1 MDKDGIM
8 AHFAQ
13 IDENNKVIQ
22 VVVTDNN
29 HSNNDEGYQE
39 LVDTFG
45 GTWIK
50 TSYNNNIRG
59 RFAGIGMT
67 YDAVKDKFI
76 PIKPFPSWSWSDEA
90 YGWVPPTPCP
100 SDTHEAKPI
109 WNEESQSWVMI
120 DRMTGIPVE

>member
-1 MDKDGIM
+1 M

-29 HSNNDEGYQE
+29 HPDNDEGYQE
-39 LVDTFG
+39 LIDTYG

-50 TSYNNNIRG
+50 TSYNHNIRG

-67 YDAVKDKFI
+67 YDSVKDKFI
-76 PIKPFPSWSWSDEA
+76 PEKFFASWSWSDEEDC
-90 YGWVPPTPCP
+90 WLPPTPAP
-100 SDTHEAKPI
+100 GETHEAKPI

>member
-1 MDKDGIM
+1 M

-29 HSNNDEGYQE
+29 HPNGDEGYQE
-39 LVDTFG
+39 LVDTYG

-50 TSYNNNIRG
+50 TSYNHKIRG
-59 RFAGIGMT
+59 RFAGVGMT

-76 PIKPFPSWSWSDEA
+76 AEKVFPSWSWSDEEECWIA
-90 YGWVPPTPCP
+90 PTPMP
-100 SDTHEAKPI
+100 LETEETRPI
-109 WNEESQSWVMI
+109 WNEESQSWIMI
-120 DRMTGIPVE
+120 NRFTGELAE

>member
-1 MDKDGIM
+1 M

-29 HSNNDEGYQE
+29 HPNGDEGYQE
-39 LVDTFG
+39 LVDTLG

-50 TSYNNNIRG
+50 TSYNHNIRG

-67 YDAVKDKFI
+67 YDSVKDKFI
-76 PIKPFPSWSWSDEA
+76 PEKVFASWSWSDEEDN
-90 YGWVPPTPCP
+90 WVPPTPAP
-100 SDTHEAKPI
+100 SETEEAKPI
-109 WNEESQSWVMI
+109 WVEESQSWVMFN
-120 DRMTGIPVE
+120 RFTGQPVE

>member
-1 MDKDGIM
+1 M

-29 HSNNDEGYQE
+29 HPDGDEGHQW
-39 LVDTFG
+39 LVDNLG

-50 TSYNNNIRG
+50 TSYNGNIRG
-59 RFAGIGMT
+59 RFAGVGMT

-76 PIKPFPSWSWSDEA
+76 PAKPFPSWHWSDEEDA
-90 YGWVPPTPCP
+90 WAPPVPAPQERE
-100 SDTHEAKPI
+100 DAKTL
-109 WNEESQSWVMI
+109 WNEESQSWQQI
-120 DRMTGIPVE
+120 SRKTSTSVE

>member
-1 MDKDGIM
+1 M

-29 HSNNDEGYQE
+29 HPDGDEGHQW
-39 LVDTFG
+39 LVDNLG

-50 TSYNNNIRG
+50 TSYNGNIRG
-59 RFAGIGMT
+59 RFAGVGMT

-76 PIKPFPSWSWSDEA
+76 PAKPFPSWIWSDEEDS
-90 YGWVPPTPCP
+90 WTPPITRPQEIE
-100 SDTHEAKPI
+100 DTTI
-109 WNEESQSWVMI
+109 FWNEELQSWQRI
-120 DRMTGIPVE
+120 NRITRTLVE

>member
-1 MDKDGIM
+1 M

-29 HSNNDEGYQE
+29 HPDRDEGHQE
-39 LVDTFG
+39 LIDTHG

-50 TSYNNNIRG
+50 TSYNSNIRG

-67 YDAVKDKFI
+67 YDEVKDKFI
-76 PIKPFPSWSWSDEA
+76 PEKVFASWVWSDKEDV
-90 YGWVPPTPCP
+90 WVAPTPSP
-100 SDTHEAKPI
+100 AETPETKAI
-109 WNEESQSWVMI
+109 WKEESQSWVVI
-120 DRMTGIPVE
+120 NRETGLPVE